1 MVANRSDSSLSTMV
15 YPQHLV
21 TRRLLLMGRAL
32 MLVVASWVTSGSIAQ
47 ANDVQTL
54 TWPDG
59 TRYVGSVRS
68 NQMHGQG
75 TIYWQD
81 GTRYV
86 GNFENH
92 ERQGA
97 GMIILPDGTTYEG
110 EFDRG
115 VLIREAL
122 DQNSAPGDGTPT
134 DKAPVELSDAA
145 TNQIR
150 DRLDFW
156 AAAWMAQNPDQYLSV
171 YSSDFRLA
179 PNESR
184 PAWEMNR
191 RERLLTP
198 QYIQLDIRFDRFTPQ
213 SNGEVEV
220 QIRQAYK
227 SDTYREISN
236 KILVMKAAGDN
247 WTIIEEREP

>member
-1 MVANRSDSSLSTMV
+1 MV
-15 YPQHLV
+15 YPLHLAN
-21 TRRLLLMGRAL
+21 RKLLPVGGAL
-32 MLVVASWVTSGSIAQ
+32 MLVIASWVTSGSIAR

-59 TRYVGSVRS
+59 TRYVGLVRG

-110 EFDRG
+110 AFDRG

-122 DQNSAPGDGTPT
+122 DQNSTPGDEAPT
-134 DKAPVELSDAA
+134 NEPPVVLSDSA

-171 YSSDFRLA
+171 YSPDFRLA

-213 SNGEVEV
+213 TNGEVEV

-236 KILVMKAAGDN
+236 KILVMQAADDT

>member
-1 MVANRSDSSLSTMV
+1 MV
-15 YPQHLV
+15 YPQYLA
-21 TRRLLLMGRAL
+21 TRRLLPLGEVL
-32 MLVVASWVTSGSIAQ
+32 MLVVATWVTSGSIAQ
-47 ANDVQTL
+47 GNDVQTL

-68 NQMHGQG
+68 NQMHGREPSTG
-75 TIYWQD
+75 RMGPVKWEISRITN
-81 GTRYV
+81 GKV
-86 GNFENH
+86 P
-92 ERQGA
+92 A
-97 GMIILPDGTTYEG
+97 IILPDGTTYEG
-110 EFDRG
+110 KSG
-115 VLIREAL
+115 VLKPL
-122 DQNSAPGDGTPT
+122 DQNFAPGDGTPS
-134 DKAPVELSDAA
+134 DQAPVILSDAA

-213 SNGEVEV
+213 ANGEVAV

-236 KILVMKAAGDN
+236 KILVMKAAGDT

>member
-15 YPQHLV
+15 YPQYLV

-32 MLVVASWVTSGSIAQ
+32 MLVIASWVTSGSIAQ
-47 ANDVQTL
+47 ANDVQTP

-68 NQMHGQG
+68 SQMHGQG

-97 GMIILPDGTTYEG
+97 GMIILQDGTTNER

-115 VLIREAL
+115 VLIHEAL
-122 DQNSAPGDGTPT
+122 DQNSAQGNGTPT
-134 DKAPVELSDAA
+134 DEAPLVLSDAA

-156 AAAWMAQNPDQYLSV
+156 AAAWMAQNPDQYQACTLQT
-171 YSSDFRLA
+171 SDSLPTSHA
-179 PNESR
+179 R
-184 PAWEMNR
+184 P
-191 RERLLTP
+191 
-198 QYIQLDIRFDRFTPQ
+198 
-213 SNGEVEV
+213 G
-220 QIRQAYK
+220 K
-227 SDTYREISN
+227 
-236 KILVMKAAGDN
+236 
-247 WTIIEEREP
+247 

>member
-1 MVANRSDSSLSTMV
+1 
-15 YPQHLV
+15 
-21 TRRLLLMGRAL
+21 
-32 MLVVASWVTSGSIAQ
+32 
-47 ANDVQTL
+47 
-54 TWPDG
+54 
-59 TRYVGSVRS
+59 
-68 NQMHGQG
+68 
-75 TIYWQD
+75 
-81 GTRYV
+81 
-86 GNFENH
+86 
-92 ERQGA
+92 
-97 GMIILPDGTTYEG
+97 MIILPDGTTYEG

-115 VLIREAL
+115 SADPRGP
-122 DQNSAPGDGTPT
+122 DQNASSGSETPAGG
-134 DKAPVELSDAA
+134 APVKLSDAA

-156 AAAWMAQNPDQYLSV
+156 AASWMAQNPDQYLSA
-171 YSSDFRLA
+171 YSPDFRLA

-191 RERLLTP
+191 RERLLAP
-198 QYIQLDIRFDRFTPQ
+198 QYIQLDIRYDRFTPQ

-236 KILVMKAAGDN
+236 KILVMTAAGDT